1 MADQDTLAAGDREL
15 QLVVTSLQRL
25 ALRVESRFNPD
36 INESADIDDADGGAA
51 DEELVDYARR
61 CLDVLDDP
69 GVTARLLAGRS
80 SRW

>member
-1 MADQDTLAAGDREL
+1 MPDQEMLVGDDREL
-15 QLVVTSLQRL
+15 RLVVTSLQRL

-36 INESADIDDADGGAA
+36 ITEGADTDDSIDDQ
-51 DEELVDYARR
+51 ELVDYARR

-69 GVTARLLAGRS
+69 AVIARLLAGRR